1 MEGITVQV
9 TELNSSVARR
19 RTDVQ
24 RVGSNRHLSRM
35 RGGRK
40 ALTMLRFY

>member
-9 TELNSSVARR
+9 TELISPVARR
-19 RTDVQ
+19 RTNVQ
-24 RVGSNRHLSRM
+24 RVGSNWRLNRL

-40 ALTMLRFY
+40 ALTMLRYY